1 MVNQIIP
8 NIVYLPDVFSVW
20 RLSTSLLQNSFKC
33 DYDLLSRIKFVLCWL
48 LFECNIFQLFIK
60 KEKTCKL
67 IRLVVS
73 LSPVLLSKHNGNAA

>member
-33 DYDLLSRIKFVLCWL
+33 DYDLLSRIKFVLC
-48 LFECNIFQLFIK
+48 
-60 KEKTCKL
+60 
-67 IRLVVS
+67 
-73 LSPVLLSKHNGNAA
+73 